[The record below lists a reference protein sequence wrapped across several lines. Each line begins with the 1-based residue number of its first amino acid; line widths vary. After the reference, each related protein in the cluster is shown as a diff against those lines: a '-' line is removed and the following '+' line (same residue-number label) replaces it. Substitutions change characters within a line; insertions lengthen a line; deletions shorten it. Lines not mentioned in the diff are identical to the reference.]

1 MPHDPAAVGRNN
13 VRGGRVLWPYTM
25 GCLII
30 LLVLVLATLL
40 AGPIGFVL
48 AAVAIV
54 GWALVTGSLHL
65 LWGLLTLPFRLFD
78 RR

>member
-1 MPHDPAAVGRNN
+1 
-13 VRGGRVLWPYTM
+13 M

-30 LLVLVLATLL
+30 LLVLILATML
-40 AGPIGFVL
+40 AGPIGFIL

-54 GWALVTGSLHL
+54 GWAVVTGSLKL
-65 LWGLLTLPFRLFD
+65 LWNLLLLPFRILESLAGG

>member
-1 MPHDPAAVGRNN
+1 
-13 VRGGRVLWPYTM
+13 M

-30 LLVLVLATLL
+30 LLVLILATML
-40 AGPIGFVL
+40 AGPIGFIL
-48 AAVAIV
+48 AAVGIV
-54 GWALVTGSLHL
+54 AWALVTGSLHL